1 MITHEDKMSL
11 RENLYRHGMV
21 LMEKVQK
28 MIDAGNLT
36 QSQMEFAADVM
47 KDIAKMDKSLS
58 KACYY
63 DSQRGDADEKK
74 Y

>member
-1 MITHEDKMSL
+1 MITHEDKMAL

-47 KDIAKMDKSLS
+47 KDVAKMDKCLA

-63 DSQRGDADEKK
+63 DSMHADSDEKK

>member
-1 MITHEDKMSL
+1 MIAHEDKMAL

-47 KDIAKMDKSLS
+47 KDIAKMDKSLA

-63 DSQRGDADEKK
+63 DSIKGDADERK

>member
-1 MITHEDKMSL
+1 MTHEEKMAL

-21 LMEKVQK
+21 LMDKVQK
-28 MIDAGNLT
+28 MINAGNLT

-47 KDIAKMDKSLS
+47 KDIAKMDKSLA

>member
-1 MITHEDKMSL
+1 MITHEDKMAL

-21 LMEKVQK
+21 LMDKVQK

-47 KDIAKMDKSLS
+47 QDIAKMDKSLA

-63 DSQRGDADEKK
+63 DSQRGDADERK

>member
-1 MITHEDKMSL
+1 MITHEDKMSF

-36 QSQMEFAADVM
+36 QGQMEFAADVM
-47 KDIAKMDKSLS
+47 KDIAKMDKSLA

-63 DSQRGDADEKK
+63 DSIKGDSDERK

>member
-1 MITHEDKMSL
+1 MIAHEDKMAL

-21 LMEKVQK
+21 IMEKVQK

-47 KDIAKMDKSLS
+47 KDIAKMDKSLA

-63 DSQRGDADEKK
+63 DSQRGDADDKR

>member
-1 MITHEDKMSL
+1 MTYEEKMVL
-11 RENLYRHGMV
+11 REHMYKHSMV
-21 LMEKVQK
+21 LMEKIQK

-36 QSQMEFAADVM
+36 QNQMEFAADVL
-47 KDIAKMDKSLS
+47 KDLSSADKNLS

-63 DSQRGDADEKK
+63 DSIKGDADERK

>member
-1 MITHEDKMSL
+1 MTHEEKMAL
-11 RENLYRHGMV
+11 REHVYKHSMV

-28 MIDAGNLT
+28 MLDAGNLT
-36 QSQMEFAADVM
+36 QSQMEFAADVL
-47 KDIAKMDKSLS
+47 KDLSSADKNLS

-63 DSQRGDADEKK
+63 DSLKGDADERK

>member
-1 MITHEDKMSL
+1 MSHEEKMSL

-21 LMEKVQK
+21 LMDKVQK

-63 DSQRGDADEKK
+63 DSVRGDADERK

>member
-47 KDIAKMDKSLS
+47 KDIAKMDKSLA

>member
-1 MITHEDKMSL
+1 MTHEEKMAL
-11 RENLYRHGMV
+11 RHNMYKHAMI

-47 KDIAKMDKSLS
+47 KDIAKMDKSLA

>member
-1 MITHEDKMSL
+1 MTHEEKMAL
-11 RENLYRHGMV
+11 RHNVYKYSMV

-36 QSQMEFAADVM
+36 QSQMEFAADVL
-47 KDIAKMDKSLS
+47 KDLSSADKNLS
-58 KACYY
+58 KSCYY
-63 DSQRGDADEKK
+63 DSQRGDSDERK

>member
-1 MITHEDKMSL
+1 MSHEEKMAL
-11 RENLYRHGMV
+11 REHMYKHSMA
-21 LMEKVQK
+21 LMEKIQK

-36 QSQMEFAADVM
+36 QNQMEFAADVL
-47 KDIAKMDKSLS
+47 KDLSSADKNLS

-63 DSQRGDADEKK
+63 DSIKGDADERK

>member
-1 MITHEDKMSL
+1 MITHEEKMAL

-21 LMEKVQK
+21 LMDKIQK
-28 MIDAGNLT
+28 MFDAGNLT
-36 QSQMEFAADVM
+36 QSQMDFAADVM
-47 KDIAKMDKSLS
+47 KDIAKMDKALA

-63 DSQRGDADEKK
+63 DSIHGSDDKA

>member
-1 MITHEDKMSL
+1 MAL

-47 KDIAKMDKSLS
+47 KDIAKMDKNLA

-63 DSQRGDADEKK
+63 DSIKGDADERK

>member
-1 MITHEDKMSL
+1 MITHEDKMAF

-47 KDIAKMDKSLS
+47 KDIAKMDKSLA

-63 DSQRGDADEKK
+63 DSQRGDADERK